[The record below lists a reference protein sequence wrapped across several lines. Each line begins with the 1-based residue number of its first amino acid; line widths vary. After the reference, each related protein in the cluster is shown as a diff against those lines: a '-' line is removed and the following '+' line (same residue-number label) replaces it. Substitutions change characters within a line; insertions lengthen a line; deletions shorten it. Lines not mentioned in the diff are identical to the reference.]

1 MAFLEKTDYRFSIR
15 LTVLDSLTGAD
26 DTIVEEISDEAMEE
40 MKSYL
45 ASRYDTGTIFSA
57 TGTDRNKTI
66 VMYCKDIALYHFYSI
81 STLMA
86 MPEVRVNRYNKAIKW
101 LEQVSE
107 QKINP
112 DGLPVNSISMVKVGG
127 NEKRNNH
134 QQ

>member
-1 MAFLEKTDYRFSIR
+1 
-15 LTVLDSLTGAD
+15 
-26 DTIVEEISDEAMEE
+26 

-45 ASRYDTGTIFSA
+45 CSRYDTETVFNQ
-57 TGTDRNKTI
+57 TGEERNKTL

-81 STLMA
+81 STM
-86 MPEVRVNRYNKAIKW
+86 MPIPEVRVNRYHKAIKW

-112 DGLPVNSISMVKVGG
+112 VGLPENGFSFVKGGG
-127 NEKRNNH
+127 NEKRVNH